1 MNTTQQERTS
11 SPLPSLGGDLRQ
23 LHVSRKRREILP
35 RWKKKNY
42 IYKERSRSLKAT
54 RNFGMNRRCCLSL
67 LLYNKEMEEINLF
80 SKIKCFMPIFGNF
93 YYA

>member
-35 RWKKKNY
+35 RWEKKNITY
-42 IYKERSRSLKAT
+42 IKNEV
-54 RNFGMNRRCCLSL
+54 GH
-67 LLYNKEMEEINLF
+67 
-80 SKIKCFMPIFGNF
+80 
-93 YYA
+93 